1 MVTNEH
7 GNGFWKNK
15 LFGLFKKHRVDFPKP
30 KIVAKAE
37 CCVQFENN
45 TLHFSIPIIINKE
58 IKRQA
63 YEALY
68 AEIYDTFLP
77 ELDGT
82 PTKKNKPKKNNQ
94 RHAADLPSAK
104 TLEFEPIADSN
115 IGHKI
120 LQKLGWTKG
129 QGLGSNNDGMALP
142 LPLTIRKKR
151 TGLGT

>member
-1 MVTNEH
+1 MSDN

-15 LFGLFKKHRVDFPKP
+15 LFGLFKKHRIDFPKP

-45 TLHFSIPIIINKE
+45 TLHFSIPIIINKD

-68 AEIYDTFLP
+68 AEVYDTFLP
-77 ELDGT
+77 ELDGNL
-82 PTKKNKPKKNNQ
+82 TKKNKQKKKSSK
-94 RHAADLPSAK
+94 PVTSSTK
-104 TLEFEPIADSN
+104 TLEFEPLADSN

-120 LQKLGWTKG
+120 LQKMGWSKG
-129 QGLGSNNDGMALP
+129 QGLGTDNTGMKDPIP
-142 LPLTIRKKR
+142 LVLRKKR
-151 TGLGT
+151 SGLGN

>member
-1 MVTNEH
+1 MVANEN

-45 TLHFSIPIIINKE
+45 SLHFSIPIIINKD

-77 ELDGT
+77 ELDGI
-82 PTKKNKPKKNNQ
+82 PAKKNKQKKKNNETST
-94 RHAADLPSAK
+94 PNSK
-104 TLEFEPIADSN
+104 TLEFAPIDDSN

-120 LQKLGWTKG
+120 LQKLGWSKG
-129 QGLGSNNDGMALP
+129 QGLGTQNEGISEP

-151 TGLGT
+151 SGLGT